1 LVSSFKPRRLHLAVY
16 IVPLQQK
23 ASGGTPQ
30 HSAAHSDDYILLFI
44 VCLRLGKVTFFCFLQ
59 IRSLSPPSPPGQIEV
74 VIRTIIAAPRCTDS
88 LLWSVLSNRDDYIL
102 LFTEFATTEGQQRNT
117 ATQCSTQR
125 RLHLAV
131 YSLPAFSSTRVSCAR
146 PRPAATK
153 LFCDSGVM
161 MAFHFC
167 RHDVKLSVHG
177 RGQLLRS

>member
-1 LVSSFKPRRLHLAVY
+1 MQWNASLEESPLVPPGRAEVRDGHWCTSILERCARRTATITSCCLHSS
-16 IVPLQQK
+16 LQQK

-74 VIRTIIAAPRCTDS
+74 VIRTIIMITISTNKILVAPGCTDS

-131 YSLPAFSSTRVSCAR
+131 YSLPAFS
-146 PRPAATK
+146 
-153 LFCDSGVM
+153 
-161 MAFHFC
+161 
-167 RHDVKLSVHG
+167 
-177 RGQLLRS
+177 